1 MSYRYLVLQEKN
13 KLFNIC
19 KKRLLINTDL
29 GFSSFQSLDSWHFVQ
44 DLMVDGGEGS
54 PKHPIHS
61 VLGVIGRML
70 CVELVELVSQG
81 VRKNIIIMVFVEVH
95 KVGSTKVSLQ
105 GGVQVQSSKDEADT

>member
-1 MSYRYLVLQEKN
+1 MSYRYLV
-13 KLFNIC
+13 
-19 KKRLLINTDL
+19 L

-105 GGVQVQSSKDEADT
+105 RGVQVRSSKDEADT